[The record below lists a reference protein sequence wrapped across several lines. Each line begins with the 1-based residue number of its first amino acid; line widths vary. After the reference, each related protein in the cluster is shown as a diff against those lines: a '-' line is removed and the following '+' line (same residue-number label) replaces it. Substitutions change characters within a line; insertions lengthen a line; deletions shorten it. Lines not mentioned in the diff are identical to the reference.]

1 MTKRIEDTQSDIA
14 VSIKGSF
21 TWGVTPKLDKAEK
34 DAIREKIN
42 KKEYK
47 KRTKDMSKLRKRI
60 FDLWPE
66 SKKKHEIPF
75 KDRTLEQII
84 NLNDL
89 DVNIKKGS
97 FTIIVG
103 EIGSGKSSLL
113 SAMFGEMIYLTPDEI
128 SMIGD
133 KGRPIKQQE
142 MKGLEASLFA
152 KDLTDDSPI
161 ILNGSTSLCE

>member
-1 MTKRIEDTQSDIA
+1 
-14 VSIKGSF
+14 
-21 TWGVTPKLDKAEK
+21 
-34 DAIREKIN
+34 
-42 KKEYK
+42 
-47 KRTKDMSKLRKRI
+47 MSKLRKRI
-60 FDLWPE
+60 YDLWPE
-66 SKKKHEIPF
+66 SKKKHEIPL

-133 KGRPIKQQE
+133 KERPIKQQE

-152 KDLTDDSPI
+152 KDLSDKSPI
-161 ILNGSTSLCE
+161 ILNGSTGLCEQKVWV